1 MPPPERDNRLTY
13 RDAGVDIDRGRRLV
27 ERIGPLAA
35 STRRPEVIG
44 GIGGFGA
51 LFEVPEG
58 YRRPVLVS
66 GADGVGTKLAIAI
79 EQARHE
85 SVGMDL
91 VAMCVNDVLSA
102 GAEPLYFLDYFAT
115 ARIDEDVAAEVLRG
129 IAEGCRIAGAALI
142 GGESAEMPGMY
153 AEGDYDLAGFCV
165 GIVERDRI
173 IDGSRVAPG
182 DALVGLA
189 SSGLHANGYSLVRR
203 VLELSGWRLH
213 QKFGERTL
221 GDTLLEA
228 TRIYVP
234 SVLDLIRHVEVRGI
248 AHITGGG
255 LVENVPRLLSAP
267 CVARIHPRAWPRDPV
282 FEWLAEEGGIS
293 EDEMRRTFNC
303 GIGLVAAVAAEDLD
317 TALRRLR
324 DSGERPFVIGE
335 VVPATSPDAPR
346 IEFE

>member
-1 MPPPERDNRLTY
+1 MPPPDRDNRLTY
-13 RDAGVDIDRGRRLV
+13 RAAGVDIDRGRRLV

-35 STRRPEVIG
+35 PTRRPEVIG

-51 LFEVPEG
+51 LFEIPEG

-66 GADGVGTKLAIAI
+66 SADGVGTKLAIAI
-79 EQARHE
+79 EQGRHD
-85 SVGMDL
+85 SAGIDL

-102 GAEPLYFLDYFAT
+102 GAEPLFFLDYFAT
-115 ARIDEDVAAEVLRG
+115 ARIDEDIAAEIVRG
-129 IAEGCRIAGAALI
+129 IAEGCRIAGAALV

-165 GIVERDRI
+165 GIVERDHI

-189 SSGLHANGYSLVRR
+189 SSGLHANGYSLVRK
-203 VLELSGWRLH
+203 VMELSGSRLDRNL
-213 QKFGERTL
+213 GDRTL

-234 SVLDLIRHVEVRGI
+234 SVLDLIRHVEVHGI

-255 LVENVPRLLSAP
+255 LVENVPRMLSAH

-282 FEWLAEEGGIS
+282 FDWLAEEGGIS
-293 EDEMRRTFNC
+293 EEEMRRTFNC

-324 DSGERPFVIGE
+324 DSGERPFVVGE
-335 VVPATSPDAPR
+335 VVSATSPDVPR
-346 IEFE
+346 IEFR

>member
-1 MPPPERDNRLTY
+1 MPPPDRDNRLTY
-13 RDAGVDIDRGRRLV
+13 RAAGVDIDRGKRLV
-27 ERIGPLAA
+27 ERIAPLAA

-66 GADGVGTKLAIAI
+66 GADGAGTKLAIAI
-79 EQARHE
+79 ENGHHE
-85 SVGMDL
+85 SVGIDL

-102 GAEPLYFLDYFAT
+102 GAEPLFFLDYFAT
-115 ARIDEDVAAEVLRG
+115 ARIDEDVAARVVRG
-129 IAEGCRIAGAALI
+129 IAEGCRIAGAALV

-203 VLELSGWRLH
+203 VLELSGWRLDR
-213 QKFGERTL
+213 KLGERTL
-221 GDTLLEA
+221 GETLLEA

-234 SVLDLIRHVEVRGI
+234 SMLDLIRHVEVHGI

-255 LVENVPRLLSAP
+255 LVENVPRMLSAD
-267 CVARIHPRAWPRDPV
+267 CAARIHPRAWPRDPV
-282 FEWLAEEGGIS
+282 FDWLADEGGIS
-293 EDEMRRTFNC
+293 EEEMRRTFNC
-303 GIGLVAAVAAEDLD
+303 GIGLVMAVAAQDLE
-317 TALRRLR
+317 TALRRLC
-324 DSGERPFVIGE
+324 DSDERPFVVGE
-335 VVPATSPDAPR
+335 VVPATRSDMPR

>member
-1 MPPPERDNRLTY
+1 MTPRERDNRLTY
-13 RDAGVDIDRGRRLV
+13 RDAGVDIDRGKRLV
-27 ERIGPLAA
+27 ERIAPLAV

-66 GADGVGTKLAIAI
+66 GTDGVGTKLAIAI
-79 EQARHE
+79 EQGRHE
-85 SVGMDL
+85 GIGIDL

-102 GAEPLYFLDYFAT
+102 GAEPLFFLDYFAT
-115 ARIDEDVAAEVLRG
+115 ARIDEEVAAAVLRG
-129 IAEGCRIAGAALI
+129 VAEGCRIAGAALI

-173 IDGSRVAPG
+173 IDASRVHPG

-203 VLELSGWRLH
+203 VVESNASRLDE
-213 QKFGERTL
+213 KLGERTL
-221 GDTLLEA
+221 GETLLEA
-228 TRIYVP
+228 TRIYVA
-234 SVLDLIRHVEVRGI
+234 SVLDLIRHVDVHGI

-255 LVENVPRLLSAP
+255 LVENVPRMLPA
-267 CVARIHPRAWPRDPV
+267 CCAARIHPRAWPRDPV
-282 FEWLAEEGGIS
+282 FDWLADAGGVSEE
-293 EDEMRRTFNC
+293 EMRRTFNC
-303 GIGLVAAVAAEDLD
+303 GIGLMLALAPEHLD
-317 TALRRLR
+317 GALRRLR
-324 DSGERPFVIGE
+324 ESGERPFVVGE
-335 VVPATSPDAPR
+335 VVPATTPDAPR
-346 IEFE
+346 IEFV

>member
-1 MPPPERDNRLTY
+1 MPPPDRDNRLTY
-13 RDAGVDIDRGRRLV
+13 RDAGVDTDRGRRLV

-79 EQARHE
+79 EHGRHE
-85 SVGMDL
+85 SVGIDL

-102 GAEPLYFLDYFAT
+102 GAEPLFFLDYFAT
-115 ARIDEDVAAEVLRG
+115 ARIDEDVAAEVVRG
-129 IAEGCRIAGAALI
+129 IAEGCRIAGAALV

-165 GIVERDRI
+165 GIVEREHI

-213 QKFGERTL
+213 QAFGDRTL

-234 SVLDLIRHVEVRGI
+234 SVLDLIRHVEVHGI

-255 LVENVPRLLSAP
+255 LVENVPRSLSAH

-303 GIGLVAAVAAEDLD
+303 GIGLVAAVAAGDLD
-317 TALRRLR
+317 TALQRLR

>member
-1 MPPPERDNRLTY
+1 MPLPDHDKHLTY
-13 RDAGVDIDRGRRLV
+13 RAAGVDIDRGRRLV
-27 ERIGPLAA
+27 ERIGPLTAP
-35 STRRPEVIG
+35 TRRPEVIG

-66 GADGVGTKLAIAI
+66 SADGVGTKLAIAI
-79 EQARHE
+79 EHGRHD
-85 SVGMDL
+85 SVGIDL

-102 GAEPLYFLDYFAT
+102 GAEPLFFLDYFAT
-115 ARIDEDVAAEVLRG
+115 ARIDEDVAAEVVRG
-129 IAEGCRIAGAALI
+129 IAEGCRIAGAALV

-173 IDGSRVAPG
+173 IDGNRVAPG

-189 SSGLHANGYSLVRR
+189 SSGLHANGFSLARR
-203 VLELSGWRLH
+203 VMELSGSRLDRNL
-213 QKFGERTL
+213 GDRTL

-234 SVLDLIRHVEVRGI
+234 GVLDLIRHVEVHGI

-255 LVENVPRLLSAP
+255 LVENVPRMLSAH

-282 FEWLAEEGGIS
+282 FDWLSEEGGIS
-293 EDEMRRTFNC
+293 EEEMRRTFNC
-303 GIGLVAAVAAEDLD
+303 GIGLVVAVAAEDLD
-317 TALRRLR
+317 TALRCLR
-324 DSGERPFVIGE
+324 DSGERPFVVGE
-335 VVPATSPDAPR
+335 VVSATSPDVPR
-346 IEFE
+346 IEFV

>member
-1 MPPPERDNRLTY
+1 MPPSDRDKRLTY
-13 RDAGVDIDRGRRLV
+13 RGAGVDIDRGKRLV
-27 ERIGPLAA
+27 ERIAPLAA

-66 GADGVGTKLAIAI
+66 GADGAGTKLAIAI
-79 EQARHE
+79 EHGHHE
-85 SVGMDL
+85 SVGIDL

-102 GAEPLYFLDYFAT
+102 GAEPLFFLDYFAT
-115 ARIDEDVAAEVLRG
+115 ARIDEDVAAAVVSG
-129 IAEGCRIAGAALI
+129 IAEGCRIAGAALV

-189 SSGLHANGYSLVRR
+189 SSGMHANGFSLVRK
-203 VLELSGWRLH
+203 VLKLSGWRLDR
-213 QKFGERTL
+213 KLGERTL
-221 GDTLLEA
+221 GETLLEA

-234 SVLDLIRHVEVRGI
+234 SMLDLIRHVEVHGI

-255 LVENVPRLLSAP
+255 LVENVPRMLSAG
-267 CVARIHPRAWPRDPV
+267 CVARIHSRAWPRDPV
-282 FEWLAEEGGIS
+282 FDWLAYEGGIS
-293 EDEMRRTFNC
+293 EEEMRRTFNC
-303 GIGLVAAVAAEDLD
+303 GIGLVVAVAAQDLD
-317 TALRRLR
+317 SALRRLR
-324 DSGERPFVIGE
+324 DSGERPFVVGE
-335 VVPATSPDAPR
+335 VVPATRPDTLR

>member
-1 MPPPERDNRLTY
+1 MPPPDHDNRLTY
-13 RDAGVDIDRGRRLV
+13 RAAGVDIDRGRRLV

-35 STRRPEVIG
+35 PTRRPEVIG

-51 LFEVPEG
+51 LFEIPEG

-66 GADGVGTKLAIAI
+66 SADGVGTKLAIAI
-79 EQARHE
+79 EHGRHD
-85 SVGMDL
+85 SAGIDL

-102 GAEPLYFLDYFAT
+102 GAEPLFFLDYLAT
-115 ARIDEDVAAEVLRG
+115 ARIDEDVAAEVVRG
-129 IAEGCRIAGAALI
+129 IAEGCRIAGAALV

-173 IDGSRVAPG
+173 IDGSRVVPG
-182 DALVGLA
+182 DAVVGLA
-189 SSGLHANGYSLVRR
+189 SSGLHANGYSLVRK
-203 VLELSGWRLH
+203 VMELSGTRLDRNL
-213 QKFGERTL
+213 GDRTL

-234 SVLDLIRHVEVRGI
+234 SVLDLIRHVEVHGI

-255 LVENVPRLLSAP
+255 LVENVPRMLPAH

-282 FEWLAEEGGIS
+282 FDWLAEEGGIS
-293 EDEMRRTFNC
+293 EEEMRRTFNC

-324 DSGERPFVIGE
+324 DSGERPFVVGE
-335 VVPATSPDAPR
+335 VVSETSPDLPR
-346 IEFE
+346 IEFG